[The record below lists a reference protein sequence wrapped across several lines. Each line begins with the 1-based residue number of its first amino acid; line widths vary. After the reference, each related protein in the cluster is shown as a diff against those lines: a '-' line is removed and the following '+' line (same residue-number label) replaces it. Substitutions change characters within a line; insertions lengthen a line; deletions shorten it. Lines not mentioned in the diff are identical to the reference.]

1 MFQKGESYAR
11 GHPGPPSGDF
21 LMNAVIMILW
31 SVLWLLTVSLCLMT
45 LTGFMAR
52 VWWIFDL
59 SSHFR
64 FQYMILLVMCA
75 IIGLLTG
82 KFLLSILAGFGAV
95 LNLMV
100 ILPLYLPSPR
110 FELLTPRY
118 RLLLSNVLGT
128 NPHIS
133 DTVNLIERA
142 NPDIIV
148 LIEPTE
154 TWLETILP
162 HLANYPHRI
171 LVPRPDNYGIALLSR
186 HALKRQETIIL
197 GPYQKPSIIASLD
210 LEGKLLTLLGT
221 HAQPPFNA
229 LDSAHR
235 DQQIKEVVAY
245 ASQFGKPALILGDF
259 NATSW
264 SAALRDVSKAGW
276 KDSRVGF
283 GIQASW
289 PVANPLLRVPIDH
302 IFTTPDVV
310 VHNRRL
316 GSPVGSDHLPVIL
329 DFSIA

>member
-1 MFQKGESYAR
+1 M
-11 GHPGPPSGDF
+11 
-21 LMNAVIMILW
+21 VLW
-31 SVLWLLTVSLCLMT
+31 TVLWLLTVSLCLIT
-45 LTGFMAR
+45 LTGFMGR

-64 FQYMILLVMCA
+64 LQYLILLVMCA
-75 IIGLLTG
+75 MIGLLG
-82 KFLLSILAGFGAV
+82 NNYLLCILAGFGALV
-95 LNLMV
+95 NFIL
-100 ILPLYLPSPR
+100 ILPLYLAPR
-110 FELLTPRY
+110 RPQDTATRY

-133 DTVNLIERA
+133 ATVNLIEKA
-142 NPDIIV
+142 NPDIIL
-148 LIEPTE
+148 LIEPTD

-171 LVPRPDNYGIALLSR
+171 LVPRADNYGIALLSR
-186 HALKRQETIIL
+186 HAFKRQETILL
-197 GPYQKPSIIASLD
+197 GPYQKPSIIASVD

-245 ASQFGKPALILGDF
+245 SNQFGKPALILGDF